1 MVGILPLQGRYIIF
15 FAGAE
20 HYCLREE
27 YHFQFKPE
35 WVNLFMIL
43 NNVELLRVVVKY
55 IVLEIH
61 CRTSC
66 ILSYVYVS
74 I

>member
-1 MVGILPLQGRYIIF
+1 
-15 FAGAE
+15 
-20 HYCLREE
+20 
-27 YHFQFKPE
+27 
-35 WVNLFMIL
+35 MIL

-61 CRTSC
+61 CRTVC

-74 I
+74 ILIMLSYSEWWCSILF